1 MNSMQT
7 NLSKTIFAILV
18 FGLAFIFSQ
27 KVIVPNFSTLERI
40 RPETQLAQV
49 APTSGLVAH
58 WKFDEGSGTTAA
70 DSAGS
75 NTGILSGGP
84 TWTTGK
90 LGNALSFDGSND
102 AVQIPDSNSLD
113 VSQITVSAWVRKISD
128 TDDWGMIVS
137 RQAGTSY
144 GDNWILFYNSSSND
158 EYRFSAQGGTNVKLY
173 RNGVLISNNAV
184 SSNNDIGQWVH
195 IVGTAEGTVP
205 PETSAVCIGGGAN
218 GYYGTRDCDSEYVN
232 AIIDD
237 VRIYKQ
243 AFSLSQI
250 LLHEEFLW
258 LSSRPPATPDA

>member
-7 NLSKTIFAILV
+7 NLSKNIFAILV

-137 RQAGTSY
+137 
-144 GDNWILFYNSSSND
+144 
-158 EYRFSAQGGTNVKLY
+158 
-173 RNGVLISNNAV
+173 
-184 SSNNDIGQWVH
+184 
-195 IVGTAEGTVP
+195 
-205 PETSAVCIGGGAN
+205 
-218 GYYGTRDCDSEYVN
+218 
-232 AIIDD
+232 
-237 VRIYKQ
+237 
-243 AFSLSQI
+243 
-250 LLHEEFLW
+250 
-258 LSSRPPATPDA
+258 